1 MMLKI
6 RGTAKWAKISTPD
19 TKFNVDGEY
28 SVQVI
33 VEESAAQDI
42 ISQLEAVRDTFEAE
56 FIKDPKNKKI
66 LKQIKIRDVFE
77 EETDE
82 DGAPSGN
89 VVFRTKMKAVL
100 KSAKTGKTYEQKP
113 AVVDAKRT
121 PIKDPNIGNGSVI
134 NVAVEPAAYFMQS
147 SKEIGV
153 TLRLKAV
160 QVLTLVQYGDAS
172 SCFDDEEGYVDSAAN
187 DNIPEAAEGED
198 DKTDF

>member
-1 MMLKI
+1 MSLTIIK
-6 RGTAKWAKISTPD
+6 GTAKWAKISAPD
-19 TKFNVDGEY
+19 TKFNTDGEY
-28 SVQVI
+28 SVQV
-33 VEESAAQDI
+33 VLPVAAAQEI
-42 ISQLEAVRDTFEAE
+42 IEHLEEVRDAFQAE

-66 LKQIKIRDVFE
+66 LKTIKIKEVFE

-82 DGAPSGN
+82 DGNPSGN
-89 VVFRTKMKAVL
+89 VVFRTKMKAVI

-121 PIKDPNIGNGSVI
+121 PMKDANVGNGSVI
-134 NVAVEPAAYFMQS
+134 KVAVEPAAYFMQS

-160 QVLTLVQYGDAS
+160 QVLTLVQFGDAS

-187 DNIPEAAEGED
+187 DNIPAGED
-198 DKTDF
+198 QDGETDF

>member
-28 SVQVI
+28 SVQVV
-33 VEESAAQDI
+33 VEESAAQDTI
-42 ISQLEAVRDTFEAE
+42 AQLEAVRDTFEGE

-121 PIKDPNIGNGSVI
+121 PMKDPNVGNGSVI

-160 QVLTLVQYGDAS
+160 QVLTLVQFGDAS

-187 DNIPEAAEGED
+187 DNIPEAEEGED
-198 DKTDF
+198 DKADF